1 MKIKGNIDEIPAEF
15 IWSDKAGLMTKELGK
30 YAGSE
35 KIYAN
40 LDSIPPKAFSTKYH
54 SHSQQEEFFYVL
66 SGRLKKRIPAIT
78 RMRMFIYTNQMET
91 AALSAAIYC

>member
-40 LDSIPPKAFSTKYH
+40 LDSIPPKAFSTK
-54 SHSQQEEFFYVL
+54 
-66 SGRLKKRIPAIT
+66 
-78 RMRMFIYTNQMET
+78 
-91 AALSAAIYC
+91 